1 VISISSQLLSGSGT
15 LPEVSLNAVVG
26 LSIEIA
32 AGSAVFWNLASKP
45 DGSLAYLHSPSQ
57 ASSRLQNLDKYGVY
71 LVELWINLG
80 TPQQQFR
87 TTTVVVPPPA
97 SPLPPPPEPLYDTGG
112 RVRNFSFEL
121 AGVVSGEALYWDTLD
136 VADLLAHYAGVS
148 RGRIEPV
155 DFTTTSGVYAMCLGD
170 DVGNNSDILATGQV
184 FSVSQVVDLTNV
196 DTLTLQMKY
205 TQR

>member
-1 VISISSQLLSGSGT
+1 VISISTQLLHGSGT
-15 LPEVSLNAVVG
+15 LPEVSLGSIVG
-26 LSIEIA
+26 LSTEIA
-32 AGSAVFWNLASKP
+32 SGSLVFWNLASKP

-57 ASSRLQNLDKYGVY
+57 ASTRLQNLDICGVY
-71 LVELWINLG
+71 LVELWVDFG

-87 TTTVVVPPPA
+87 TTTVVVPPSV

-121 AGVVSGEALYWDTLD
+121 AGVVPGEALYWDTLD
-136 VADLLAHYAGVS
+136 VADLLAHYAGIS
-148 RGRIEPV
+148 RGRITPV
-155 DFTTTSGVYAMCLGD
+155 NFTVTSGVYVMCLGD
-170 DVGNNSDILATGQV
+170 DVGNNSDVLASGEV